1 MVLCETL
8 TEAEIP
14 GRFKMREA
22 IVSHWKVLF
31 EKLKVE
37 LSVSSRILPSLYE
50 SMLILINRNP
60 VDGLV
65 SQRMF
70 GQTGIWPRF

>member
-22 IVSHWKVLF
+22 IVSRWKASF

-65 SQRMF
+65 SQQMF

>member
-1 MVLCETL
+1 MVLHETL

-22 IVSHWKVLF
+22 IVSHWKASF

-37 LSVSSRILPSLYE
+37 LLVSSRIPPSLYE

-60 VDGLV
+60 VDRLV
-65 SQRMF
+65 SQQMF
-70 GQTGIWPRF
+70 GQMGIWPHF